1 MHKELD
7 SSEIASLPVVTV
19 AGRRIAVDVPHLAFI
34 TVIAAWCIWYGL
46 DAWGAQKTISNLIM
60 IVPATIGG
68 VLLYLIVAFGCFRV
82 LPPGQTEALGER
94 ARLEKGK
101 GIKIAVT
108 MAMLLAFVII
118 GPTVGF
124 DIACLL
130 YIGGMLLFLGERRP
144 LALILIP
151 VIFCAIAIYCFSQ
164 ILYTP
169 LPLFFF
175 GGDY

>member
-1 MHKELD
+1 MHQELKP
-7 SSEIASLPVVTV
+7 AGPLPVMTI
-19 AGRRIAVDVPHLAFI
+19 GRRRIAVDVPHLAFV
-34 TVIAAWCIWYGL
+34 TVIAAWCVWYGL
-46 DAWGAQKTISNLIM
+46 DAWSAQKTIANLIM

-68 VLLYLIVAFGCFRV
+68 VILYLVVAFSCFHRLDADHPDV
-82 LPPGQTEALGER
+82 ICERGQ
-94 ARLEKGK
+94 LEKGK
-101 GIKIAVT
+101 ASKIVVT

-130 YIGGMLLFLGERRP
+130 YVGGMLFFLGERRP
-144 LALILIP
+144 LPLILTP
-151 VIFCAIAIYCFSQ
+151 VIFCALAIYCFSQ